1 MQEIKI
7 NVTKNLHRDSI
18 ITGFERI
25 LFERDCLG
33 NLWIGSW
40 NQSPILYK
48 NDGIEITRYEF
59 PVGIYLA
66 SDNPFHSNLDTVSFG
81 SSNSV
86 IYFNDDKFFNLPS
99 PKLTNSAPYQILN
112 IGLYTYVIFA
122 NTSGRKQIHKWNG
135 THWEILNSKLEF
147 QNLRDLKQISNDRI
161 LVTEN
166 NLDTAYILNLEGNFI
181 SEFSSSGAPM
191 DVKINSD
198 NIFLYS
204 DSKLEVRNK
213 EGELKHILD
222 LYDEKMKSY
231 FGSYLEFIDIS
242 IDDHSN
248 LTLLLKER
256 NKTPSKKHLLNF
268 NLDTLTLT
276 QHPLYHKITPDLN
289 VLRFEKDNSG
299 DHWFK
304 IFGNH
309 YSESFYIINQE
320 LAS

>member
-1 MQEIKI
+1 MKEINI
-7 NVTKNLHRDSI
+7 NITKGVNRDSI

-25 LFERDCLG
+25 LFERDVQG
-33 NLWIGSW
+33 NIWIGSW

-66 SDNPFHSNLDTVSFG
+66 SDNPFHSNPDSVTFG

-86 IYFNDDKFFNLPS
+86 IYYNEDKFFNLPS
-99 PKLTNSAPYQILN
+99 PKLQNSAPYQILN

-122 NTSGRKQIHKWNG
+122 NTSGRKQIHRWDGAN
-135 THWEILNSKLEF
+135 WDLLNCKLEF
-147 QNLRDLKQISNDRI
+147 KNLRNLNQVSNKRI

-166 NLDTAYILNLEGNFI
+166 NIETAYILNLEGNLI
-181 SEFSSSGAPM
+181 SEFSTSGAPM
-191 DVKINSD
+191 NVKVNS
-198 NIFLYS
+198 NMIFLYS

-213 EGELKHILD
+213 DGELKHTLD
-222 LYDEKMKSY
+222 LYDDTMKSY
-231 FGSYLEFIDIS
+231 FGSYLEFQDIS
-242 IDDHSN
+242 IEDESN

-276 QHPLYHKITPDLN
+276 PHYLYDRLSADMN
-289 VLRFEKDNSG
+289 VIGFEKDNSDNFWLKLSG
-299 DHWFK
+299 K
-304 IFGNH
+304 H
-309 YSESFYIINQE
+309 YSESFFILNRE
-320 LAS
+320 LA